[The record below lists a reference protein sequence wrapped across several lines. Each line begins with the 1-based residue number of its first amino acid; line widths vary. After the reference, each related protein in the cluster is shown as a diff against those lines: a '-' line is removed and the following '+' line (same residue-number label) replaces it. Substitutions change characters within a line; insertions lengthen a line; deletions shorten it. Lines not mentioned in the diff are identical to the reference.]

1 MQDRQITIAR
11 LIAAPVAAVWRCWSD
26 PALLPQWFGPEGYRC
41 ITKEIDL
48 RDGGVWRFDMI
59 GPDGTVWANRHRY
72 TKMQVLQQIEF
83 LLDDDTDDESPLQVV
98 VTLTPAPSGVQI
110 IQTMTFPT
118 AQARDGALAF
128 GADKLGQTTLVKL
141 EAAARG
147 LQS

>member
-128 GADKLGQTTLVKL
+128 GADKLGQTTLAKL
-141 EAAARG
+141 ESAARG